1 MCTETVSGGSG
12 IFIDAKPIVARSKTI
27 IGVFCLIL
35 PPLHMLR
42 PAFVLCLHAALA
54 TLAED

>member
-1 MCTETVSGGSG
+1 MCAETASGGSG
-12 IFIDAKPIVARSKTI
+12 IFIDAKPIITQSKMI
-27 IGVFCLIL
+27 VGVFCLIL

-42 PAFVLCLHAALA
+42 LTFVLGLHAALA

>member
-12 IFIDAKPIVARSKTI
+12 IFIDTKPIVAQSKMI

-35 PPLHMLR
+35 PLLHMLR
-42 PAFVLCLHAALA
+42 LAFVLCLHVALA

>member
-12 IFIDAKPIVARSKTI
+12 IFIDAKSIVVRSKLI
-27 IGVFCLIL
+27 VGVFYLIL

-42 PAFVLCLHAALA
+42 LAFVLCLHAALA